1 LARARRHVEGPRA
14 GERGRMTAPAI
25 AAEGAAALA
34 SGKGHRDENFPVASV
49 LLKAEHRPPVM
60 AFYRFARA
68 ADDVADN
75 PAASAAEKLALL
87 GAMRATLAGQS
98 NASIEARALRET
110 LGAYK
115 LSAQHGLDLL
125 TAFER
130 DCTVDRYQSWDDLID
145 YCRFSAMP
153 VGRYVLD
160 VHHEDRATWAAS
172 DALCAA
178 LQVIN
183 HLQDCGKDYRAI
195 GRVYIPLDMMAAAG
209 ARVEALGAAKASPA
223 LRSVIVAMARRTQAL
238 LAQSAVFSRQIR
250 DRRLAVEVAIIQR
263 LAESLTRR
271 LLAHD
276 PLSERVHHRK
286 IEMAGLAAL
295 AAVRRLAA

>member
-1 LARARRHVEGPRA
+1 
-14 GERGRMTAPAI
+14 
-25 AAEGAAALA
+25 
-34 SGKGHRDENFPVASV
+34 KDENFPVASF
-49 LLKAEHRPPVM
+49 LLKPEHREPVM
-60 AFYRFARA
+60 AFYAFARA

-75 PAASAAEKLALL
+75 AAASAEERLALL
-87 GAMRATLAGQS
+87 GAMRSTLAGTS
-98 NASIEARALRET
+98 DTNPEALALRHVLAEHR
-110 LGAYK
+110 
-115 LSAQHGLDLL
+115 LSPQHGLDLL

-130 DCTVDRYQSWDDLID
+130 DCRVDRCATWDDLID
-145 YCRFSAMP
+145 YCRVSAMP

-195 GRVYIPLDMMAAAG
+195 NRVYVPLDMLAAAG
-209 ARVEALGAAKASPA
+209 ARVEDLGADRATPA
-223 LRSVIVAMARRTQAL
+223 LRSVIVALAERTQAL
-238 LAQSAVFSRQIR
+238 LAESAIFSSQIR
-250 DRRLAVEVAIIQR
+250 DKRLAVEVAIIQR

-271 LLAHD
+271 LLTHD
-276 PLSERVHHRK
+276 PLSERVHHGK
-286 IEMAGLAAL
+286 VEMAGIAAW